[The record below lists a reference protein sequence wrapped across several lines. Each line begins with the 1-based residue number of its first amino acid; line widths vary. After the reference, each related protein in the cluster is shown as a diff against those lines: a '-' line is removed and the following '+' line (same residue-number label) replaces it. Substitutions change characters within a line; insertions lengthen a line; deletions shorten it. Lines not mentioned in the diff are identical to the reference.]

1 MASRNGVFYDLSKS
15 PLRATYCG
23 ITFAFSSE
31 LHRQR
36 FERLAVQ
43 RIEWMGDSM
52 SRRIG
57 VKMEMHEPALI
68 QLYRQTETRGF
79 LVEIDGETFTCLDE
93 LVFSGHLSRLEG
105 STRL

>member
-23 ITFAFSSE
+23 ITFSFSSE

-43 RIEWMGDSM
+43 RMEWMTDSM

-57 VKMEMHEPALI
+57 IKTDMHQPALI

-79 LVEIDGETFTCLDE
+79 YVEMDGESFSCLDE
-93 LVFSGHLSRLEG
+93 LVFSGRLL
-105 STRL
+105 RQRD

>member
-23 ITFAFSSE
+23 ITFTFSSE

-36 FERLAVQ
+36 FERLAAQ
-43 RIEWMGDSM
+43 RIEWMDDSM

-57 VKMEMHEPALI
+57 IRMDMAFPALI
-68 QLYRQTETRGF
+68 QLYRQTETRGV
-79 LVEIDGETFTCLDE
+79 LIEIDGVSYTCLAE
-93 LVFSGHLSRLEG
+93 LAFAGRLSR
-105 STRL
+105 RVD

>member
-1 MASRNGVFYDLSKS
+1 MASRNGVYYDLSKS
-15 PLRATYCG
+15 PLCATHLG

-43 RIEWMGDSM
+43 RMEWLTDSM

-57 VKMEMHEPALI
+57 VRMEMHEPALI

-79 LVEIDGETFTCLDE
+79 LIEIDGETFTCLDE
-93 LVFSGHLSRLEG
+93 LVFSGHLRRSDG
-105 STRL
+105 STPQ

>member
-1 MASRNGVFYDLSKS
+1 MASRNRVYYDLSKS
-15 PLRATYCG
+15 PLRATYLG
-23 ITFAFSSE
+23 ITFSFSSE

-43 RIEWMGDSM
+43 RMEWMTDSM

-57 VKMEMHEPALI
+57 IKTDMHQPALI

-79 LVEIDGETFTCLDE
+79 YVEMDGESFSCLDE
-93 LVFSGHLSRLEG
+93 LVFSGRLLRQRG
-105 STRL
+105 

>member
-15 PLRATYCG
+15 PLRATHCG

-43 RIEWMGDSM
+43 RMEWLTDSM

-57 VKMEMHEPALI
+57 VYMDMSLPALV

-79 LVEIDGETFTCLDE
+79 FIELDGVSFTCLDE
-93 LVFSGHLSRLEG
+93 LAYVGRLSRYG
-105 STRL
+105 A

>member
-1 MASRNGVFYDLSKS
+1 MASRNGVFYDLTES
-15 PLRATYCG
+15 PLRATHCG

-43 RIEWMGDSM
+43 RIEWLTDSM

-57 VKMEMHEPALI
+57 IRMDMTFPALI

-79 LVEIDGETFTCLDE
+79 LIEIDGVSFTCLGQ
-93 LVFSGHLSRLEG
+93 LAFVGRLSR
-105 STRL
+105 SAD